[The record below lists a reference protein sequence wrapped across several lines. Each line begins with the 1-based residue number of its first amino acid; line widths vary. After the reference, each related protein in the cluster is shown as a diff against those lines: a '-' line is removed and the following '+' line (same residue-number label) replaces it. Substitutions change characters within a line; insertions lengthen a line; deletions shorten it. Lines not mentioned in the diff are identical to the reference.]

1 MLTETTVGLIGEYV
15 TAASLLQM
23 GWRVS
28 LAAQDKVDL
37 VCWSERE
44 FLRVQVK
51 SATLKP
57 KSKSTYGYQFQ
68 LASGTKKKILPTLD
82 DYDMLACCSIN
93 DRRVVF
99 YATEQ
104 VQQYSK
110 RFTQRYFENRNIEE
124 DSFNKA
130 IEIIRGRI

>member
-68 LASGTKKKILPTLD
+68 LASGTNKKILPTVD

>member
-57 KSKSTYGYQFQ
+57 KSKTTYGYHFQ
-68 LASGTKKKILPTLD
+68 LASGTNKKILPTVD

-99 YATEQ
+99 YATEH
-104 VQQYSK
+104 
-110 RFTQRYFENRNIEE
+110 
-124 DSFNKA
+124 
-130 IEIIRGRI
+130 

>member
-1 MLTETTVGLIGEYV
+1 MLTETTVGLIGEYI

-68 LASGTKKKILPTLD
+68 LGTGSSKKILPRID

>member
-44 FLRVQVK
+44 FLRV
-51 SATLKP
+51 
-57 KSKSTYGYQFQ
+57 
-68 LASGTKKKILPTLD
+68 
-82 DYDMLACCSIN
+82 
-93 DRRVVF
+93 
-99 YATEQ
+99 
-104 VQQYSK
+104 
-110 RFTQRYFENRNIEE
+110 
-124 DSFNKA
+124 
-130 IEIIRGRI
+130 

>member
-1 MLTETTVGLIGEYV
+1 MLTETTVGLIGEYI

-68 LASGTKKKILPTLD
+68 LASGTNKKILPAVD

-110 RFTQRYFENRNIEE
+110 RFTQRYFENPNIEE